1 MKDSMSLLSGVAAS
15 YQTMP
20 LSMLHQLQSVLTI
33 EINNRLESFGEY
45 SLGKSVPNLGDNV
58 MGSVAE
64 VVSKNVAGIV
74 GNNVVIGNFGG
85 NKV

>member
-33 EINNRLESFGEY
+33 EINQRLLEFGEIKVEKDLV
-45 SLGKSVPNLGDNV
+45 SVGDVEGKKTVFSVGNV
-58 MGSVAE
+58 QE
-64 VVSKNVAGIV
+64 KNVIHV
-74 GNNVVIGNFGG
+74 NF
-85 NKV
+85 KRD